1 MMIRDMLNAQYQ
13 IKIDFNDIFSCLG
26 TQPQRPLSH
35 HSRLSNQVPTGEHH
49 SSCASCSRTS
59 QPLSLPRKGQK
70 SSSGRYIRDNYL
82 TMPTRP
88 TTREDYR
95 TEQEGHTSI
104 RRGTSYHHLQ
114 GIV

>member
-1 MMIRDMLNAQYQ
+1 M
-13 IKIDFNDIFSCLG
+13 G
-26 TQPQRPLSH
+26 E
-35 HSRLSNQVPTGEHH
+35 NQVATTGEHH

-70 SSSGRYIRDNYL
+70 GSRYMRDNNYL

-88 TTREDYR
+88 TRDDYR
-95 TEQEGHTSI
+95 TDQNAHTSI

-114 GIV
+114 GTNFVVVN